1 MASSY
6 MLQAI
11 VGLVVS
17 LSMYFLAD
25 YFYAAGLILPMGF
38 GQSIGSAFSRSSNYE
53 TNYGFEGGASF
64 GLPVASIGFIVVSV
78 IGVIYLNI
86 VCKKCNLRRR
96 ANVLSKQSIAVELD
110 LTPVSE
116 SINIFTVWICLV
128 IVAYLLS
135 YGFMRLLA
143 LIGIKVIGDLTWG

>member
-38 GQSIGSAFSRSSNYE
+38 GQSIGSALSRSSNYE

-78 IGVIYLNI
+78 IDVIYLNI
-86 VCKKCNLRRR
+86 VCKKC
-96 ANVLSKQSIAVELD
+96 
-110 LTPVSE
+110 SE
-116 SINIFTVWICLV
+116 KGKICGKNG
-128 IVAYLLS
+128 ITKA
-135 YGFMRLLA
+135 RLLCLA
-143 LIGIKVIGDLTWG
+143 FVHGYLS

>member
-38 GQSIGSAFSRSSNYE
+38 GQSIGSALGRSRITDLKAE
-53 TNYGFEGGASF
+53 R
-64 GLPVASIGFIVVSV
+64 LSV
-78 IGVIYLNI
+78 
-86 VCKKCNLRRR
+86 C
-96 ANVLSKQSIAVELD
+96 
-110 LTPVSE
+110 
-116 SINIFTVWICLV
+116 
-128 IVAYLLS
+128 
-135 YGFMRLLA
+135 
-143 LIGIKVIGDLTWG
+143 

>member
-38 GQSIGSAFSRSSNYE
+38 GQSIGSALGRSSNYE
-53 TNYGFEGGASF
+53 TNYGFVGGASF
-64 GLPVASIGFIVVSV
+64 GLLVASIGFIVVSV

-116 SINIFTVWICLV
+116 SIDIFTV
-128 IVAYLLS
+128 
-135 YGFMRLLA
+135 
-143 LIGIKVIGDLTWG
+143 

>member
-17 LSMYFLAD
+17 LPMYFLAD

-38 GQSIGSAFSRSSNYE
+38 GQSIGSALSRSSNYE

-78 IGVIYLNI
+78 IYLNI

-96 ANVLSKQSIAVELD
+96 ANALSKQSIAVELD
-110 LTPVSE
+110 LTPASE
-116 SINIFTVWICLV
+116 SIDIFTV
-128 IVAYLLS
+128 
-135 YGFMRLLA
+135 
-143 LIGIKVIGDLTWG
+143 

>member
-25 YFYAAGLILPMGF
+25 YFYATGLILPMGF
-38 GQSIGSAFSRSSNYE
+38 GQSIGSALSRSSNYE

-78 IGVIYLNI
+78 IDVIYLNI

-116 SINIFTVWICLV
+116 YIDIFTV
-128 IVAYLLS
+128 
-135 YGFMRLLA
+135 
-143 LIGIKVIGDLTWG
+143 